1 MTDHVQHLDRIELPA
16 AFGPAVEDAAT
27 VHGTQKPVEAMRRS
41 IVNNSAGGNAVYE
54 PFAGS
59 GTTLIAAET
68 VARVCLALEL
78 EPGYCD
84 VIVERWQA
92 FTGQSATRLAL

>member
-1 MTDHVQHLDRIELPA
+1 
-16 AFGPAVEDAAT
+16 
-27 VHGTQKPVEAMRRS
+27 MRRP
-41 IVNNSAGGNAVYE
+41 IVNNSARGDAIYE
-54 PFAGS
+54 PFCGS

-68 VARVCLALEL
+68 VGRVCLAIEL

-92 FTGQSATRLAL
+92 FTGQSATRRSDS